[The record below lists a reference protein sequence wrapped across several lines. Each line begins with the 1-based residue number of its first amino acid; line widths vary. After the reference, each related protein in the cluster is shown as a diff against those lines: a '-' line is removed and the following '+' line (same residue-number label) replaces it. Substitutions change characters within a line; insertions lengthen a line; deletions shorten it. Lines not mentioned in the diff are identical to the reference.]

1 MKKFLVS
8 MAVAALAIPAL
19 AQSSAQAR
27 VAVIDVNKV
36 LSTSA
41 AGKAAAARLKQLQ
54 EAKLAQ
60 GQKMDDEIKA
70 LDNEINTKKISLSEE
85 KLADMQKQLSDKKIA
100 MQRFAQDADREL
112 QEARDR
118 VMADLNTKI
127 MPVVDKIGKEMGLA
141 AIFNKFESGLIYA
154 SDAIDITDTV
164 IKEFNSAP
172 GTAPAAQPAKKQSRF
187 LIQCAARMPA
197 VPIHEIVALVGGT
210 YDGPPHVGFHG
221 IPPPSGTPPRELA

>member
-19 AQSSAQAR
+19 AQSSAPAR

-41 AGKAAAARLKQLQ
+41 AGKAAAAKLKQLQ
-54 EAKLAQ
+54 EEKIAR
-60 GQKMDDEIKA
+60 GQKMDEEIRN

-85 KLADMQKQLSDKKIA
+85 KLSDLTKQLSDKKIA
-100 MQRFAQDADREL
+100 MQRYAQDADREL

-118 VMADLNTKI
+118 VMQDLNGKI

-154 SDAIDITDTV
+154 SEAIDITDHV
-164 IKEFNSAP
+164 IKEFNAAQ
-172 GTAPAAQPAKKQSRF
+172 GPAAQPAKK
-187 LIQCAARMPA
+187 
-197 VPIHEIVALVGGT
+197 
-210 YDGPPHVGFHG
+210 
-221 IPPPSGTPPRELA
+221 